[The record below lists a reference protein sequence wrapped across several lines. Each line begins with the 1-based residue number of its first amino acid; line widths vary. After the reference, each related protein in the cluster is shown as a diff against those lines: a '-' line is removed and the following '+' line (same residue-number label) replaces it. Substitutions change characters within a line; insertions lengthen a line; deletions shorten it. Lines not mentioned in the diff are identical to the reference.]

1 MISKVSYVQFVKGHH
16 DSKGELAEWT
26 IKSHETDKILSSHT
40 SESAAR
46 AHLQQMHQHSQGALT
61 FQEIQ
66 KVGHCGPCSP
76 DKGWAIQQLSDTYF
90 KDKEAVDN
98 DLVGELAKLMGATA
112 DQTPF
117 INKLNQAIDQLKTR
131 QDDKGEPKYADLAT
145 KLSQIAATLSDIQTK
160 LDEGEFTV
168 VDKEDTKKGPEKEA
182 ALVYT
187 EVQEATLRSRHLS

>member
-1 MISKVSYVQFVKGHH
+1 MIPKVSYIQFVKNHH
-16 DSKGELAEWT
+16 NSKNELAEWV
-26 IKSHETDKILSSHT
+26 IKSHKTEEILSSHT
-40 SESAAR
+40 SKEKAEK
-46 AHLQQMHQHSQGALT
+46 HLREMHYHKGALT

-66 KVGHCGPCSP
+66 KVAHCGPCSP

-98 DLVGELAKLMGATA
+98 NLVGELAKLMGATS

-117 INKLNQAIDQLKTR
+117 INKLNQAIDQLKAR
-131 QDDKGEPKYADLAT
+131 RDDKGEPKYADLVT